1 MKKTAEEIRARILDV
16 VTKNGGHLASSL
28 GAVEIAL
35 ALHAVFDAERDRIV
49 WDVGHQ
55 AYAWKILTGRDARF
69 ETLRQLDGIA
79 PFPNPAESAAD
90 AAVAGHAGSAL
101 SVALG
106 FAAARDRAGTGEQV
120 VAVIGDASIANGH
133 SFEALNNCAA
143 ATEKVIV
150 VLNDNDMAISKP
162 TGSFSRFLGR
172 LITGVRYN
180 RVKAA
185 AEAAGHRLR
194 LTFLRDIYHG
204 LESRVKGLFL
214 GSRYFEQF
222 GLRYIGPVDGHDLA
236 ALKAAFTVAK
246 EDKRSVLVHVVT
258 KKGKGYAPAER
269 NPTLYH
275 GVSPKS
281 GDLSRAATATPSS
294 ASAKILSR
302 AATATPSST
311 SAKILFRAAT
321 ATPSSASAESLSRA
335 ATATPSS
342 ASAKILSRAAT
353 ATSPKQDWSAAFGEL
368 LSRAAR
374 DDARIVALTA
384 GMKDGTG
391 LAPFAQ
397 EFPRRFFDVGIAEG
411 HMVAFA
417 AGLSAAGLRPVVCV
431 YSTFLQRAVDQVIHD
446 VAISNLPV
454 VFCID
459 RAGLVGADGVTHQGV
474 FDIALLKAVP
484 NLTIVQPC
492 DGAELKRLLEA
503 ALQRRGPTVIRYPR
517 GMCPAPLNVAAD
529 GLAVEVANP
538 AAPVQ
543 LWTTGDELPKALALA
558 ARTGVGVVYARS
570 LKPFDAA
577 LLARQRAAGRRIVS
591 LENGCVCGGFGESIG
606 ADLRFGWPDAFI
618 PHGAVADLERRY
630 GLDVES
636 LAARLRDARQK
647 GVAMPS
653 PPG

>member
-1 MKKTAEEIRARILDV
+1 MKKAVAGKDSGRTPKTAEEIRARILDV

-35 ALHAVFDAERDRIV
+35 ALHAVFDAETDRIV

-79 PFPNPAESAAD
+79 PFPNPVESAAD

-106 FAAARDRAGTGEQV
+106 FAAARDRKGTGEQV
-120 VAVIGDASIANGH
+120 IAVIGDASMANGH

-143 ATEKVIV
+143 ATAKVIV

-162 TGSFSRFLGR
+162 TGSFAKFLGR

-194 LTFLRDIYHG
+194 LTFLRDVYHS

-236 ALKAAFTVAK
+236 ALTAAFTVAK

-275 GVSPKS
+275 GVSAC
-281 GDLSRAATATPSS
+281 AATAKNAAGPLVDN
-294 ASAKILSR
+294 LSC
-302 AATATPSST
+302 
-311 SAKILFRAAT
+311 
-321 ATPSSASAESLSRA
+321 
-335 ATATPSS
+335 
-342 ASAKILSRAAT
+342 AAT
-353 ATSPKQDWSAAFGEL
+353 ATSPKRDWSAAFGARL
-368 LSRAAR
+368 VDAAR
-374 DDARIVALTA
+374 ADARIVALTA

-397 EFPRRFFDVGIAEG
+397 TFPRRFFDVGIAEG

-417 AGLSAAGLRPVVCV
+417 AGLAAAGLRPVVCV
-431 YSTFLQRAVDQVIHD
+431 YSTFLQRAIDQVIHD

-454 VFCID
+454 VFCVD

-492 DGAELKRLLEA
+492 DGAELARLLA
-503 ALQRRGPTVIRYPR
+503 DALRRRGPTVIRYPR
-517 GMCPAPLNVAAD
+517 GICPAPLNVVGD

-538 AAPVQ
+538 AASVQ
-543 LWTTGDELPKALALA
+543 LWTTGDQLPKALAVA
-558 ARTGVGVVYARS
+558 EKTGVGVVYARS

-577 LLARQRAAGRRIVS
+577 LLARQRAAGQKIVS

-606 ADLRFGWPDAFI
+606 ADVRFGWPDAFI
-618 PHGAVADLERRY
+618 PHGAVDALERRY
-630 GLDVES
+630 GLDVDS
-636 LAARLRDARQK
+636 LAARLRDVMQQGEK
-647 GVAMPS
+647 
-653 PPG
+653 

>member
-1 MKKTAEEIRARILDV
+1 MKTAEEIRARILDV

-35 ALHAVFDAERDRIV
+35 ALHAVFDAETDRIV

-106 FAAARDRAGTGEQV
+106 FAAARDRRGTGAQV
-120 VAVIGDASIANGH
+120 VAVIGDASMANGH

-162 TGSFSRFLGR
+162 TGSFAKFLGR

-194 LTFLRDIYHG
+194 LTFLRDVYHS

-236 ALKAAFTVAK
+236 ALTAAFTVAK

-275 GVSPKS
+275 GISAKS
-281 GDLSRAATATPSS
+281 GDVGAAAQDKPPAQPPNLATAPAPDAVATKSAAGSS
-294 ASAKILSR
+294 VDNLSC
-302 AATATPSST
+302 
-311 SAKILFRAAT
+311 
-321 ATPSSASAESLSRA
+321 
-335 ATATPSS
+335 
-342 ASAKILSRAAT
+342 AAT
-353 ATSPKQDWSAAFGEL
+353 ATSPKKDWSAAFGARL
-368 LSRAAR
+368 VDAAR
-374 DDARIVALTA
+374 ADERIVALTA

-397 EFPRRFFDVGIAEG
+397 AFPRRFFDVGIAEG

-417 AGLSAAGLRPVVCV
+417 AGLAAAGLRPVVCV
-431 YSTFLQRAVDQVIHD
+431 YSTFLQRAIDQVIHD

-492 DGAELKRLLEA
+492 DGVELKRLLED

-517 GMCPAPLNVAAD
+517 GTCPTPLNVAGD
-529 GLAVEVANP
+529 GLAVEVANL

-543 LWTTGDELPKALALA
+543 LWATGDQLPKALAVA

-570 LKPFDAA
+570 IKPYDAA
-577 LLARQRAAGRRIVS
+577 LLARQRAAGQKIVS

-618 PHGAVADLERRY
+618 PHGAVAALEHRY
-630 GLDVES
+630 GLDADS
-636 LAARLRDARQK
+636 LVARLVAALGGQDA
-647 GVAMPS
+647 
-653 PPG
+653 

>member
-1 MKKTAEEIRARILDV
+1 MKTAKEIRARILDV

-35 ALHAVFDAERDRIV
+35 ALHAVFDAETDRIV

-106 FAAARDRAGTGEQV
+106 FAAARDRKGTGEQV
-120 VAVIGDASIANGH
+120 VAVIGDASMANGH

-162 TGSFSRFLGR
+162 TGSFAKFLGR

-194 LTFLRDIYHG
+194 LTFLRDVYHS

-236 ALKAAFTVAK
+236 ALTAAFTVAK

-275 GVSPKS
+275 GISAKS
-281 GDLSRAATATPSS
+281 GDVGAAAQDKPPAQPPDSATAP
-294 ASAKILSR
+294 APDAVAKPLDS
-302 AATATPSST
+302 ATAKNAAGSSVDN
-311 SAKILFRAAT
+311 LFC
-321 ATPSSASAESLSRA
+321 
-335 ATATPSS
+335 
-342 ASAKILSRAAT
+342 AAT
-353 ATSPKQDWSAAFGEL
+353 ATSPKKDWSAAFGARL
-368 LSRAAR
+368 VDAAR
-374 DDARIVALTA
+374 ADARIVALTA

-397 EFPRRFFDVGIAEG
+397 AFPRRFFDVGIAEG

-417 AGLSAAGLRPVVCV
+417 AGLAAAGLRPVVCV
-431 YSTFLQRAVDQVIHD
+431 YSTFLQRAIDQVIHD

-492 DGAELKRLLEA
+492 DGAELARLLA
-503 ALQRRGPTVIRYPR
+503 DALWRRGPTVIRYPR
-517 GMCPAPLNVAAD
+517 GTCPAPLNVAGD

-543 LWTTGDELPKALALA
+543 FWTTGDQLPKALAVA

-577 LLARQRAAGRRIVS
+577 LLARQRAAGQKIVS

-630 GLDVES
+630 GLDVDS
-636 LAARLRDARQK
+636 LVARL
-647 GVAMPS
+647 VAAQAVRGS
-653 PPG
+653 

>member
-1 MKKTAEEIRARILDV
+1 MKTAEEIRARILDV

-120 VAVIGDASIANGH
+120 IAVIGDASMANGH
-133 SFEALNNCAA
+133 SFEALNSCAA

-194 LTFLRDIYHG
+194 LTFLRDIYHS

-281 GDLSRAATATPSS
+281 GDPSRAATVNP
-294 ASAKILSR
+294 
-302 AATATPSST
+302 T
-311 SAKILFRAAT
+311 SAAA
-321 ATPSSASAESLSRA
+321 
-335 ATATPSS
+335 
-342 ASAKILSRAAT
+342 KGLSRAAT
-353 ATSPKQDWSAAFGEL
+353 ATSPKKDWSAAFGEL
-368 LSRAAR
+368 LARAAR

-397 EFPRRFFDVGIAEG
+397 AFPRRFFDVGIAEG

-417 AGLSAAGLRPVVCV
+417 AGLAAAGLRPVVCV
-431 YSTFLQRAVDQVIHD
+431 YSTFLQRAIDQVIHD

-492 DGAELKRLLEA
+492 DGVELKRLLED

-517 GMCPAPLNVAAD
+517 GTCPSPLDVEGD
-529 GLAVEVANP
+529 GLAVEVANA

-543 LWTTGDELPKALALA
+543 LWTTGDELPKALAVA
-558 ARTGVGVVYARS
+558 GKTGVGVVYARS

-577 LLARQRAAGRRIVS
+577 RLARQRAAGQKIVS

-618 PHGAVADLERRY
+618 PHGAVAALERRY
-630 GLDVES
+630 GLDAES
-636 LAARLRDARQK
+636 LAARLRDALLK
-647 GVAMPS
+647 GEE
-653 PPG
+653 

>member
-1 MKKTAEEIRARILDV
+1 MKTADEIRARILSV
-16 VTKNGGHLASSL
+16 VAKNGGHLASSL

-35 ALHAVFDAERDRIV
+35 ALRDVFDPWKDRIV

-55 AYAWKILTGRDARF
+55 AYAWKILTGRDDRF
-69 ETLRQLDGIA
+69 GTLRQLDGVA

-106 FAAARDRAGTGEQV
+106 MAAACDRTGAGVHV
-120 VAVIGDASIANGH
+120 VAVVGDASIVNGH

-162 TGSFSRFLGR
+162 TGSFAKFLGR

-194 LTFLRDIYHG
+194 LTFLRSLYHRV
-204 LESRVKGLFL
+204 ESRVKGLFL
-214 GSRYFEQF
+214 GSRYFEQY

-269 NPTLYH
+269 APTTYH
-275 GVSPKS
+275 GVGAGALARLPRAD
-281 GDLSRAATATPSS
+281 GDGR
-294 ASAKILSR
+294 
-302 AATATPSST
+302 
-311 SAKILFRAAT
+311 
-321 ATPSSASAESLSRA
+321 
-335 ATATPSS
+335 
-342 ASAKILSRAAT
+342 
-353 ATSPKQDWSAAFGEL
+353 QDWSAAFGDRIV
-368 LSRAAR
+368 RAAR
-374 DDARIVALTA
+374 ADARICALTA

-391 LAPFAQ
+391 LAPFARA
-397 EFPRRFFDVGIAEG
+397 FPSRFFDVGIAEG

-417 AGLSAAGLRPVVCV
+417 AGLAASGLRPVVCV
-431 YSTFLQRAVDQVIHD
+431 YSTFLQRAVDQVVHD
-446 VAISNLPV
+446 VALPNLPV
-454 VFCID
+454 VFCVD
-459 RAGLVGADGVTHQGV
+459 RAGVVGADGATHQGV
-474 FDIALLKAVP
+474 FDLALFRAVP
-484 NLTIVQPC
+484 NLTICQPC
-492 DGAELKRLLEA
+492 DGEELAHLLGA
-503 ALQRRGPTVIRYPR
+503 AFRRNGPTLIRYPR
-517 GMCPAPLNVAAD
+517 GLCPAPRGLAGD

-538 AAPVQ
+538 AAVVQ
-543 LWTTGDELPKALALA
+543 VWATGDELDKALAVS

-577 LLARQRAAGRRIVS
+577 LLARQRAAGKRIVS
-591 LENGCVCGGFGESIG
+591 LENACVLGGFGEAIG
-606 ADLRFGWPDAFI
+606 ADVRLGWPDVFI

-630 GLDVES
+630 GLDVDS
-636 LAARLRDARQK
+636 I
-647 GVAMPS
+647 VAKVVAL
-653 PPG
+653 GD

>member
-1 MKKTAEEIRARILDV
+1 MKTPEEIRARILDV
-16 VTKNGGHLASSL
+16 VTRNGGHLASSL

-35 ALHAVFDAERDRIV
+35 ALHAVFDAETDRIV

-69 ETLRQLDGIA
+69 ETLRQLDGLA

-106 FAAARDRAGTGEQV
+106 FAAARDRRGTGEQV
-120 VAVIGDASIANGH
+120 VAVIGDASMANGH

-162 TGSFSRFLGR
+162 TGSFAKFLGR

-185 AEAAGHRLR
+185 AEAAGHRLK
-194 LTFLRDIYHG
+194 LTFLRDIYHS

-236 ALKAAFTVAK
+236 ALTAAFTVAK

-269 NPTLYH
+269 NPTRYH
-275 GVSPKS
+275 GVSAKG
-281 GDLSRAATATPSS
+281 GDVAVAAQDKPPAQPPNLATAPAPDAVVTKSAAGSS
-294 ASAKILSR
+294 VDNLFC
-302 AATATPSST
+302 AAA
-311 SAKILFRAAT
+311 
-321 ATPSSASAESLSRA
+321 
-335 ATATPSS
+335 
-342 ASAKILSRAAT
+342 
-353 ATSPKQDWSAAFGEL
+353 ATSPKKDWSAAFGEL

-374 DDARIVALTA
+374 ADARIVALTA

-411 HMVAFA
+411 HMVALA
-417 AGLSAAGLRPVVCV
+417 AGLAAAGLRPVVCV
-431 YSTFLQRAVDQVIHD
+431 YSTFLQRAIDQVIHD
-446 VAISNLPV
+446 VAISSLPV
-454 VFCID
+454 VFCVD

-492 DGAELKRLLEA
+492 DGVELKRLLED

-517 GMCPAPLNVAAD
+517 GTCPSPLGVAAA
-529 GLAVEVANP
+529 GLAAEVVNA

-543 LWTTGDELPKALALA
+543 LWATGDQLPKALAVA

-570 LKPFDAA
+570 IKPYDAA
-577 LLARQRAAGRRIVS
+577 LLARQRAAGQKIVS

-618 PHGAVADLERRY
+618 PHGAVAALEHRY
-630 GLDVES
+630 GLDADS
-636 LAARLRDARQK
+636 LVARLVAAPGGQDA
-647 GVAMPS
+647 
-653 PPG
+653 

>member
-1 MKKTAEEIRARILDV
+1 MKTAEEIRARILDV

-35 ALHAVFDAERDRIV
+35 ALHAVFDAETDRIV

-101 SVALG
+101 SIALG
-106 FAAARDRAGTGEQV
+106 FAAARDRKGTGEQV
-120 VAVIGDASIANGH
+120 VAVIGDASMANGH

-162 TGSFSRFLGR
+162 TGSFAKFLGR

-194 LTFLRDIYHG
+194 LTFLRDVYHS

-236 ALKAAFTVAK
+236 ALTAAFTVAK

-275 GVSPKS
+275 GISAKS
-281 GDLSRAATATPSS
+281 GDVGAAAQDKPPAQPPNLATAPAPDAVVTKSAAGSS
-294 ASAKILSR
+294 VDN
-302 AATATPSST
+302 
-311 SAKILFRAAT
+311 LFC
-321 ATPSSASAESLSRA
+321 
-335 ATATPSS
+335 
-342 ASAKILSRAAT
+342 AAT
-353 ATSPKQDWSAAFGEL
+353 ATSPKKDWSAAFGARL
-368 LSRAAR
+368 VDAAR
-374 DDARIVALTA
+374 ADARIVALTA

-397 EFPRRFFDVGIAEG
+397 AFPRRFFDVGIAEG

-417 AGLSAAGLRPVVCV
+417 AGLAAAGLRPVVCV
-431 YSTFLQRAVDQVIHD
+431 YSTFLQRAIDQVIHD

-492 DGAELKRLLEA
+492 DGAELARLLA
-503 ALQRRGPTVIRYPR
+503 DALWRRGPTVIRYPR
-517 GMCPAPLNVAAD
+517 GTCPAPLNVAGD

-543 LWTTGDELPKALALA
+543 LWTTGDQLPKALAVA

-577 LLARQRAAGRRIVS
+577 LLARQRAAGQKIVS

-630 GLDVES
+630 GLDVDS
-636 LAARLRDARQK
+636 LVARL
-647 GVAMPS
+647 VAAQAVRGS
-653 PPG
+653 

>member
-1 MKKTAEEIRARILDV
+1 MKTAEEIRARILDV
-16 VTKNGGHLASSL
+16 VTRNGGHLASSL

-90 AAVAGHAGSAL
+90 AAVAGHAGSAP

-120 VAVIGDASIANGH
+120 VAVIGDASMANGH

-185 AEAAGHRLR
+185 AEAAGHRLK

-275 GVSPKS
+275 GVSPKR

-294 ASAKILSR
+294 VA
-302 AATATPSST
+302 
-311 SAKILFRAAT
+311 
-321 ATPSSASAESLSRA
+321 AESLSRA

-342 ASAKILSRAAT
+342 TSAKILSRAAT

-368 LSRAAR
+368 LVRAAR
-374 DDARIVALTA
+374 GDARIVALTA

-417 AGLSAAGLRPVVCV
+417 AGLAAAGLRPVVCV

-492 DGAELKRLLEA
+492 DGAELKRLLED

-577 LLARQRAAGRRIVS
+577 LLARQRAAGQKIVS
-591 LENGCVCGGFGESIG
+591 LENGCVCGGFGESIS
-606 ADLRFGWPDAFI
+606 AELRFGWPDAFI

-636 LAARLRDARQK
+636 LATRLRDARQK